1 MHFKKCSGG
10 VAFPQNDPPD
20 LPPTPPPCQGPPSL
34 PPPTRCLHR
43 SPGKFSASAHVAPC
57 SPKTRPPRPVCSSP
71 GREPVLSLSTS
82 PAGLVMTQ
90 PVEILGELMEGGR
103 KARVSPGPQS
113 PCGLPYFYFF
123 QLPGTNGLHPSKS
136 LKRGCQ
142 AHSEKEGMACP
153 APPRRPLWPCAE

>member
-1 MHFKKCSGG
+1 MLRWRRLPSER
-10 VAFPQNDPPD
+10 PPR
-20 LPPTPPPCQGPPSL
+20 PPSHTASL
-34 PPPTRCLHR
+34 PGPSFTPSPHPVPAPVSRQVLHLC
-43 SPGKFSASAHVAPC
+43 PGC
-57 SPKTRPPRPVCSSP
+57 SLLPENTKTRPPRPVCSSP